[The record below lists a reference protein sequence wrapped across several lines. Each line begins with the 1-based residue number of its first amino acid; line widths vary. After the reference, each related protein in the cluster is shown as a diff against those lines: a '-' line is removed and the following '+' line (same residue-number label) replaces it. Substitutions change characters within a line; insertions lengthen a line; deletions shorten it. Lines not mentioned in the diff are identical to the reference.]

1 MKNIGYF
8 LYLLALGIWI
18 GGIFI
23 FTFVVTPVIFKSFDR
38 DLAGSIVGRLFPGYF
53 FFTLVVVALAAAV
66 LFFAWPVRNGLGFT
80 LSCGLAALALVI
92 VLYTNFSL
100 HPRMKKVKQEIASFE
115 TVPADHPSR
124 LKFRRLHVQSAV
136 LNLLLLADGVALLAL
151 ATFRENKSG

>member
-8 LYLLALGIWI
+8 LYLLLLGIWT

-66 LFFAWPVRNGLGFT
+66 IFFAFPLRTGAVFNV
-80 LSCGLAALALVI
+80 SCGLAVIALVI
-92 VLYTNFSL
+92 ALYTNFSL
-100 HPRMKKVKQEIASFE
+100 YPRIQRIKQEIPSFE
-115 TVPADHPSR
+115 TVTTDHPSR
-124 LKFRRLHVQSAV
+124 RVFRRLHAQSAV
-136 LNLLLLADGVALLAL
+136 LNLMLLADGVALLAL
-151 ATFRENKSG
+151 AAVTKK